1 MSLKERLQA
10 DLAVALKKREAVKV
24 ETIRSV
30 LGEVLR
36 AEKSGKVAVEF
47 DDTAVENKIR
57 QLLKQRREMVTVYAE
72 AGRPESAE
80 KEAAEG
86 DILEIY
92 LPQGLSED
100 DLRDIIAGEVAK
112 LPEVT
117 SADFGRVMKATVAAV
132 RGRADGKVV
141 SQLVREA
148 LAP

>member
-1 MSLKERLQA
+1 MSLKERLQP

-86 DILEIY
+86 DILETY